1 LIRPLHRTPAV
12 RTITLRRVV
21 VTGLGAI
28 TPVGHTAADTW
39 DSFVHGR
46 SGIAG
51 ITQFDANEDWGVRFA
66 GEVRNF
72 DPSSFLDVREQR
84 RIDRFA
90 ILALGAAHE
99 AVKDCGLDFETGD
112 PYRRGVAIGS
122 GIGGIGTI
130 ETGVR
135 GMVVTGNRKINPFT
149 VPRLMVNAGAG
160 QVSIRFNLRGSN
172 IATSTACAT
181 GSHAIG
187 AAFQL
192 IQRGDADVMLA
203 GGAEAA
209 VTPLCI
215 GAFASMKALST
226 RNEAPTLASRPFD
239 KDRDGFVLSEGAAV
253 IVLEEFEHARQRGA
267 TIYAELLG
275 YGCSGDAFHIAAPE
289 EQGAGAFRSMQN
301 ALTDAQV
308 NATDVGYINAHGTST
323 PLGDAAEVSAVK
335 RLFGSHAY
343 ALAMSSTKSVMGHAL
358 GAAGGVESI
367 ATIKALQTGTLPPT
381 INLDQPDESFDLNF
395 VANTAQQR
403 SVRVALNNSF
413 GFGGHNTTLV
423 FGTLRD

>member
-1 LIRPLHRTPAV
+1 
-12 RTITLRRVV
+12 

-112 PYRRGVAIGS
+112 TYRRGVAIGS

-343 ALAMSSTKSVMGHAL
+343 VLAMSSTKSVMGHAL

-381 INLDQPDESFDLNF
+381 INLDQPDEGFDLNF